1 MVGSATHRCGA
12 SVRKLNPGRPPDN
25 PEIHGGTMSK
35 TPVTVLGLG
44 RMGAAVAEILVRAG
58 HPTTVWNRTPGRA
71 AHLDAL
77 GARRAP
83 DPRTA
88 VAAGRLIITVLA
100 DTPAATELLTPLTD
114 ALAGRTV
121 LNVATGRPDQ
131 AAELTTRLG
140 GIPVLDAGIF
150 GVPQTLGTPDT
161 LLVYSG
167 SPAANT
173 EFGAVVAL
181 LGEARYVGS
190 DPGSAARHDM
200 AVLAGM
206 YGLFGGF
213 FQAVAMTR
221 GERAGAVGFT
231 ETYLAPW
238 LRALLDMLPTLAAEI
253 DSGEYPVNYS
263 DLAVNR
269 SGLADIRATARAEGV
284 TTDLLDPLQRI
295 FDAEVAAGHGA
306 ASFTRAVAALTAA
319 PVTS

>member
-1 MVGSATHRCGA
+1 
-12 SVRKLNPGRPPDN
+12 
-25 PEIHGGTMSK
+25 MSK

-100 DTPAATELLTPLTD
+100 DTPAATELLTPLAD

-150 GVPQTLGTPDT
+150 GVPQTLGTSDT

-173 EFGAVVAL
+173 EFGGGEVGPAQGAL
-181 LGEARYVGS
+181 YARPAEY
-190 DPGSAARHDM
+190 AARLYLF
-200 AVLAGM
+200 LAGD
-206 YGLFGGF
+206 
-213 FQAVAMTR
+213 
-221 GERAGAVGFT
+221 RAADV
-231 ETYLAPW
+231 
-238 LRALLDMLPTLAAEI
+238 
-253 DSGEYPVNYS
+253 SGMV
-263 DLAVNR
+263 
-269 SGLADIRATARAEGV
+269 
-284 TTDLLDPLQRI
+284 
-295 FDAEVAAGHGA
+295 FVAAGG
-306 ASFTRAVAALTAA
+306 FVGRFEGPTPAVLG
-319 PVTS
+319 

>member
-1 MVGSATHRCGA
+1 
-12 SVRKLNPGRPPDN
+12 
-25 PEIHGGTMSK
+25 MSK

-83 DPRTA
+83 DPRAA

-100 DTPAATELLTPLTD
+100 DTPAATELLTPLAD

-131 AAELTTRLG
+131 AAELATRLG
-140 GIPVLDAGIF
+140 GVPVLDAGIF

-173 EFGAVVAL
+173 EFG
-181 LGEARYVGS
+181 
-190 DPGSAARHDM
+190 
-200 AVLAGM
+200 
-206 YGLFGGF
+206 GGGGGGGG
-213 FQAVAMTR
+213 AP
-221 GERAGAVGFT
+221 RAGGGPRGAGRRPRT
-231 ETYLAPW
+231 
-238 LRALLDMLPTLAAEI
+238 
-253 DSGEYPVNYS
+253 G
-263 DLAVNR
+263 R
-269 SGLADIRATARAEGV
+269 STPARRSRCAM
-284 TTDLLDPLQRI
+284 
-295 FDAEVAAGHGA
+295 AAGSTRS
-306 ASFTRAVAALTAA
+306 ASPACT
-319 PVTS
+319 PP